1 MTQMK
6 AVRLVPAA
14 NDKATAEV
22 HEEPLPSPGPREV
35 LIKVHA
41 VSLNYRDTALLRGE
55 YRAKHKKDV
64 IPVSDG
70 AGEVVAVGSDVT
82 RVRKG
87 DRVAVSCS
95 ADWIGGPF
103 IPDYLSSS
111 VGFQIDGMLAEHVV
125 FRDDALVLL
134 PEYIS
139 YIEAAS
145 LPCAAV
151 TAWTALNKI
160 EPLQPGQTV
169 LVQGTGG
176 VSLFA
181 LQFAKL
187 FGARVLAIT
196 SSDEKAAKLKELG
209 AEAVVNYCTS
219 PDWDREILALTNGKG
234 VDKVLDIA
242 GDKTIVK
249 SAASAKVTGVVVVIG
264 FASGFGGGLPPIDI
278 LVRSLTLTGS
288 AVGSRLDFEA
298 MLEAMGRHMVRP
310 VIDRVYPFAEY
321 REAYR
326 RLESGQQVGK
336 VVIQLVDSEAK

>member
-6 AVRLVPAA
+6 AVRLVTAGG
-14 NDKATAEV
+14 KASAEL
-22 HEEPLPSPGPREV
+22 HGEPLPSPGRREV

-55 YRAKHKKDV
+55 YRAETKEDV

-70 AGEVVAVGSDVT
+70 AGEVVAVGEDVA
-82 RVRKG
+82 RVQKG
-87 DRVAVSCS
+87 DRVAVGCS
-95 ADWIGGPF
+95 ANWIGGPY
-103 IPDYLSSS
+103 IPEYRTGS
-111 VGFQIDGMLAEHVV
+111 VGFSIDGMLAEYVLFSEDAVV
-125 FRDDALVLL
+125 HLPDDM
-134 PEYIS
+134 S

-169 LVQGTGG
+169 LIQGTGG

-209 AEAVVNYCTS
+209 AESVVNYSTCF
-219 PDWDREILALTNGKG
+219 DWDREILALTDGKG

-242 GDKTIVK
+242 GEKTIVK
-249 SAASAKVTGVVVVIG
+249 SAASAKINGVVVLIG

-278 LVRSLTLTGS
+278 LVRSLTVTGS
-288 AVGSRLDFEA
+288 TVGSRMDFEA
-298 MLEAMGRHMVRP
+298 MLKAMGRHKVRP

-326 RLESGQQVGK
+326 RLEGGQHVGK
-336 VVIQLVDSEAK
+336 VVVEVVDSAAN